1 MRRTLTL
8 IAGVA
13 GLLLWGFLV
22 VTAGQSFR
30 EDPVDYDM
38 QDLDVPDPA
47 ELDLPDVS
55 VAPAV
60 PASPPTETA
69 DLKPRRQ
76 VRAIEPQQFAS
87 PAFADTGDLER
98 VEARAPLA
106 DPPKRAKAKV
116 VLLHRPTSLQAGV
129 IGFGESQT
137 LRLVDITATELDRS
151 CRDATNATWPCGV
164 MARTQQRLFIR
175 NRSLACE
182 TSSTAWQGEIR
193 TRCWIGLQD
202 VSAWLAKQGWAEAEP
217 SSSLAPLTELARAE
231 RRGLFGEAVR

>member
-1 MRRTLTL
+1 MRRTATF
-8 IAGVA
+8 IAGA
-13 GLLLWGFLV
+13 IGLLLWAFLV
-22 VTAGQSFR
+22 VSAGQSFR

-55 VAPAV
+55 AV
-60 PASPPTETA
+60 PAADAETA
-69 DLKPRRQ
+69 PETAAIQPPRR

-87 PAFADTGDLER
+87 PAFVDAGDLER
-98 VEARAPLA
+98 VEARMPLA
-106 DPPKRAKAKV
+106 DPPKRSETKV
-116 VLLHRPTSLQAGV
+116 VLLHRPNSLQAGV
-129 IGFGESQT
+129 IGFGEAQT
-137 LRLVDITATELDRS
+137 VRLVDVTATELGRT
-151 CRDATNATWPCGV
+151 CPNAGDGTWACGV

-182 TSSTAWQGEIR
+182 TASAAWRGEIR

-217 SSSLAPLTELARAE
+217 ESSLASLTELARAE
-231 RRGLFGEAVR
+231 RRGLFGDAVR

>member
-1 MRRTLTL
+1 MRRTVTI
-8 IAGVA
+8 IAGVI
-13 GLLLWGFLV
+13 GLLIWGFLV

-55 VAPAV
+55 AAP
-60 PASPPTETA
+60 PAAAGTSSQDAALQPS
-69 DLKPRRQ
+69 RQ

-87 PAFADTGDLER
+87 PAFADAQNLER

-106 DPPKRAKAKV
+106 NPPIRAKAAV
-116 VLLHRPTSLQAGV
+116 VLLHRPTSLQAGLL
-129 IGFGESQT
+129 GFGEAQT
-137 LRLVDITATELDRS
+137 VRLVDITPTALDRT
-151 CRDATNATWPCGV
+151 CPDAAGSHWACGV

-175 NRSLACE
+175 DRSLACE
-182 TSSTAWQGEIR
+182 TADAVWTGEIR

-217 SSSLAPLTELARAE
+217 TSSLASLTELARAE
-231 RRGLFGEAVR
+231 RRGLFGDAVR

>member
-1 MRRTLTL
+1 MRRTATF
-8 IAGVA
+8 IAGA
-13 GLLLWGFLV
+13 IGLLLWAYLV
-22 VTAGQSFR
+22 VAAGQSFR

-55 VAPAV
+55 SATPTSTPAE
-60 PASPPTETA
+60 APTETGA
-69 DLKPRRQ
+69 LQPPRR

-106 DPPKRAKAKV
+106 DPPKRAKARV

-129 IGFGESQT
+129 IGFGNTQT
-137 LRLVDITATELDRS
+137 VRLVDVTPTEIERI
-151 CRDATNATWPCGV
+151 CPDAGDGTWACGV

-182 TSSTAWQGEIR
+182 TASTQWQGEIR

-202 VSAWLAKQGWAEAEP
+202 GLRVACQIRLGRGRAEI
-217 SSSLAPLTELARAE
+217 LAR
-231 RRGLFGEAVR
+231 